1 MENFYV
7 EYLLQCGLNALNAG
21 ITELQYL
28 ITIGEDDMIMLLIL
42 KCTLIMSCILTK
54 LMLAHQVAINK
65 QLYRVV
71 ESCPRNPILLVL
83 HA

>member
-54 LMLAHQVAINK
+54 LMLTHQVAINK